1 MVAGDD
7 VTTSKPCSTAIS
19 GNFMEFSL
27 PWKPST
33 PRRLEASSPGPPVSS
48 YFANNQMRGKKLLT
62 GETKMAE
69 SFRVT
74 IEIGQEDAKTYDD
87 IFRHYCIFVNFKDPV
102 GEALEH
108 EDVEEPEDLAR
119 EYVKEIS
126 VDKIYM
132 FIFVDFKHYKV

>member
-1 MVAGDD
+1 
-7 VTTSKPCSTAIS
+7 
-19 GNFMEFSL
+19 
-27 PWKPST
+27 
-33 PRRLEASSPGPPVSS
+33 
-48 YFANNQMRGKKLLT
+48 MRGKKLLT

-74 IEIGQEDAKTYDD
+74 IEIGSEDAKTYDD
-87 IFRHYCIFVNFKDPV
+87 IFRHYSIFVNFKDPV

-132 FIFVDFKHYKV
+132 FIFVDFKRYITKFD